1 MGRWIEMELRA
12 EHICFRYPCGHRP
25 VLEDFSL
32 SLKSGQRLGLLA
44 PSGFGKTTFCRILA
58 GYQQPD
64 SGRIL
69 LDGRPLSSYKGYCPV
84 QLIWQ
89 HPEWVLDP
97 RMKMKRI
104 LAQAAAPEPRLLEAL
119 GIREEWLDRYPPE
132 LSGGEQQRFCLAR
145 ALAPGTRFL
154 LADEIS
160 TMLDLI
166 TQAQLWRF
174 LLEEM
179 EQRNLGLLAVSHDP
193 ALLQQVCTEIR
204 TL

>member
-1 MGRWIEMELRA
+1 MELLA
-12 EHICFRYPCGHRP
+12 QHISFRYACGQRP
-25 VLEDFSL
+25 ILEDFSL
-32 SLKSGQRLGLLA
+32 RLRSGERLGLLA

-64 SGRIL
+64 SGEIL
-69 LDGRPLSSYKGYCPV
+69 LDGRPLASYKGYSPV
-84 QLIWQ
+84 QLVWQ

-97 RMKMKRI
+97 RMQMQAI
-104 LAQAAAPEPRLLEAL
+104 LAQAGPVELRLIQAL
-119 GIREEWLDRYPPE
+119 GIRKDWLHRYPGE

-145 ALAPGTRFL
+145 ALAPGVRFL

-174 LLEEM
+174 LLEEV
-179 EQRNLGLLAVSHDP
+179 EQRGLGLLTVSHDP
-193 ALLQQVCTEIR
+193 ELLRQVCQEVR
-204 TL
+204 SLG